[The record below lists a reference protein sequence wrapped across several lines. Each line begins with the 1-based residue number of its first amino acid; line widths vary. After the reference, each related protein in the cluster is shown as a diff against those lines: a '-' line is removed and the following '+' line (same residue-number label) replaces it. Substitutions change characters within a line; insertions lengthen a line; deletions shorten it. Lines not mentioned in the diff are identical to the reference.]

1 MHELIEHA
9 EAQGLRVLWRDLGRR
24 NGELTKA
31 GLVVLNPRKSET
43 TQRITLAHEIGHWHH
58 GHDWTRT
65 HDVERDERQADLY
78 AARLLID
85 PHALEQAARLHGG
98 HPGAIARELG
108 VTTRLVALWV
118 AHRRIAA

>member
-1 MHELIEHA
+1 MHDLIEHA

-58 GHDWTRT
+58 GHDWSRT

-85 PHALEQAARLHGG
+85 QHALEQAASLHSG

-108 VTTRLVALWV
+108 VTTRLVTLWV
-118 AHRRIAA
+118 AHRRVAA